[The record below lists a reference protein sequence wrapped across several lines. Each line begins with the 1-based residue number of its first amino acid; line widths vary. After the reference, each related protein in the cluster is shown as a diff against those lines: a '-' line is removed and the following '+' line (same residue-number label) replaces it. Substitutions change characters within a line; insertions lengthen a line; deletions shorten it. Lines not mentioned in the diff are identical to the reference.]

1 MMYWGDCPANRGAV
15 EKPCRDGPWHQTQF
29 LFANLCPY
37 VRSPANDG
45 TDEETNTRIVV
56 TKLKSF
62 MIWLMQNESLQSTEI
77 GGNGLDL

>member
-1 MMYWGDCPANRGAV
+1 MAPDAIPVR
-15 EKPCRDGPWHQTQF
+15 KP
-29 LFANLCPY
+29 LSVAI

-45 TDEETNTRIVV
+45 TDEETNARIAV

-77 GGNGLDL
+77 GSNCLDL

>member
-1 MMYWGDCPANRGAV
+1 MAPDAIPVR
-15 EKPCRDGPWHQTQF
+15 KPLSVDI
-29 LFANLCPY
+29 

-45 TDEETNTRIVV
+45 TDEETNARIVV

-62 MIWLMQNESLQSTEI
+62 MIWLMQNELLQSTEI

>member
-1 MMYWGDCPANRGAV
+1 MAPDAIPVR
-15 EKPCRDGPWHQTQF
+15 KPLSVD
-29 LFANLCPY
+29 

-77 GGNGLDL
+77 GGNCLDL